1 VYVVVIVTLMVINL
15 VTMRGDAYRFYWF
28 FFPAGFW
35 GFGLFWHAMGIFVF
49 SKKGPS
55 SWESRKIREIMD
67 KIDNEETE

>member
-1 VYVVVIVTLMVINL
+1 WMIKNM
-15 VTMRGDAYRFYWF
+15 MK
-28 FFPAGFW
+28 AGFW

-67 KIDNEETE
+67 KIDDEKTG